1 MIDNDAIVHK
11 YCHYTGAN
19 NDDESSF
26 SGDDSDNGNDASA
39 IVGIGAVA
47 NGNSN
52 HNPIAD
58 SDDET
63 LSVRSHTTDEAIV
76 EAIVVV
82 NDAFDVDDPNAS
94 VPNASDP
101 DASDPNTSDPEATDP
116 DATGT
121 NATEINSKDGQKM
134 ADEDKICSEVVP
146 TNLRRSTRKVRCI
159 QKSTNDEEG
168 TLLEDLDADFQHKMI
183 SPLKRKPKDKT
194 MDRCFAKRQGETVLK
209 KQLDKKDN
217 IPSFFRHWGKLL
229 QDANCGAVVDGIIS
243 KVLDENDIKWQK
255 RYVTEEVKMLNL
267 GHKNEKIVDVKLK
280 MKICGQSWFRIKKSL
295 NIDNNEKPYGLF
307 AGRCFK
313 EGEIIGL
320 YMGKYRDVKD
330 SGAPA
335 ITCDDDESDEDFA
348 VGRKQKGGK
357 RNQKKS
363 SRKKIKEIEIFRDA
377 SNTYA
382 FEHLDAQKG
391 DEGDLY
397 MGIHLINDP
406 YLCKKQRTLV
416 GIEKKGNQLVPNVRI
431 NEDFTVEVIRFIR
444 KGSEILTQYFPMS
457 VYENITKIV

>member
-26 SGDDSDNGNDASA
+26 SGDNSDNGDDASA

-52 HNPIAD
+52 HNSIAD

-63 LSVRSHTTDEAIV
+63 LSDRSHTTDEAIV

-101 DASDPNTSDPEATDP
+101 DASDPNTSDPDATDP

-159 QKSTNDEEG
+159 HKSTNDEEG

-183 SPLKRKPKDKT
+183 SPLKRKPRDKA
-194 MDRCFAKRQGETVLK
+194 MDRCFAKLQGETVLK
-209 KQLDKKDN
+209 KKLDKKNN
-217 IPSFFRHWGKLL
+217 IPSFFLVLGKTTSG
-229 QDANCGAVVDGIIS
+229 C
-243 KVLDENDIKWQK
+243 
-255 RYVTEEVKMLNL
+255 
-267 GHKNEKIVDVKLK
+267 KLW
-280 MKICGQSWFRIKKSL
+280 CS
-295 NIDNNEKPYGLF
+295 
-307 AGRCFK
+307 C
-313 EGEIIGL
+313 
-320 YMGKYRDVKD
+320 
-330 SGAPA
+330 
-335 ITCDDDESDEDFA
+335 
-348 VGRKQKGGK
+348 
-357 RNQKKS
+357 
-363 SRKKIKEIEIFRDA
+363 
-377 SNTYA
+377 
-382 FEHLDAQKG
+382 
-391 DEGDLY
+391 
-397 MGIHLINDP
+397 
-406 YLCKKQRTLV
+406 
-416 GIEKKGNQLVPNVRI
+416 
-431 NEDFTVEVIRFIR
+431 
-444 KGSEILTQYFPMS
+444 
-457 VYENITKIV
+457 